1 MNKRKL
7 IQMSVFFQNRLLKR
21 YNLKMELIGKRSIG
35 TQPMRYDDIDD
46 SSSRLEFAKYQDYTR
61 YRTFELVTNEI
72 RQKYCPK
79 ELSGFCVAEAGVF
92 HGDFAWIINEKFPEC
107 EMFLYDTFEGFD
119 KDDLLGE
126 ISHSFTEERSLNYYS
141 GYFGNP
147 AETSEQRIE
156 TVKSK
161 LKYIDKCHIRKGY
174 FPGSAEKEKENRWVF
189 VSLDMDLYKPMKE
202 GLFYFWP
209 NMVEGGYIFVHD
221 YNNKD
226 FAGIKQAVS
235 ELEQEYGRI
244 YKVPISDQGGTIIL
258 CK

>member
-1 MNKRKL
+1 MNKREL
-7 IQMSVFFQNRLLKR
+7 AQWSVFFHNLLLKR
-21 YNLKMELIGKRSIG
+21 YNLKMELVRQESIG
-35 TQPMRYDDIDD
+35 TRPMLYDTIDD
-46 SSSRLEFAKYQDYTR
+46 SSLRKKFEKYEDYTR
-61 YRTFELVTNEI
+61 YRTFELVAEEI
-72 RQKYCPK
+72 RKKFSPE

-92 HGDFAWIINEKFPEC
+92 KGDFAWIINEKFSEC

-119 KDDLLGE
+119 KNDMSIE
-126 ISHSFTEERSLNYYS
+126 ASHSFTGDRKLNACI

-161 LKYIDKCHIRKGY
+161 LNYIDKCHIRKGY
-174 FPGSAEKEKENRWVF
+174 FPDSAEKEKENRWVF